1 MTRSLER
8 MTKRKFLSRHGI
20 VRNAIREDV
29 IFFAFPALLIFF
41 AGLIV
46 SARDGYDGLLSTIW
60 DLVRQP
66 ENLRLLSIHNT
77 VGLAL
82 TVIGFTILLV
92 AMGTLWW
99 SHSPTLVIR
108 EGHQLITHG
117 IYRFIRHPMYL
128 GVIVFFIGFPV
139 FAASLYGFFTSLVM
153 IPIFLYRIR
162 LEEGLLAEHFQDAF
176 QKYKKTTRRLIPF
189 IY

>member
-1 MTRSLER
+1 
-8 MTKRKFLSRHGI
+8 MTKRKFLLRHGI

-29 IFFAFPALLIFF
+29 IFFALPTLLIFF

-46 SARDGYDGLLSTIW
+46 SARNGYDGLLSTIW

-66 ENLRLLSIHNT
+66 ENLRLLSIQNT

-82 TVIGFTILLV
+82 TVIGFTILFV

-117 IYRFIRHPMYL
+117 IYRFMRHPMYL
-128 GVIVFFIGFPV
+128 GAITVCISVPV
-139 FAASLYGFFTSLVM
+139 YASSLYGLLIMSALSPV
-153 IPIFLYRIR
+153 FLNRIKIEERLLTDEFGDAYRAYM
-162 LEEGLLAEHFQDAF
+162 GTA
-176 QKYKKTTRRLIPF
+176 KRLIPF